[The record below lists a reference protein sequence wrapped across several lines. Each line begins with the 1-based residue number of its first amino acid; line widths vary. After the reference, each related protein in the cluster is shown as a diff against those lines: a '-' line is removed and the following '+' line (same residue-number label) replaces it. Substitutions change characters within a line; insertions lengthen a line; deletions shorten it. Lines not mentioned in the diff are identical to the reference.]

1 MNKNY
6 ELEQLRRM
14 LEDPKQQ
21 SGLYLIDTGLNDE
34 DIETFLKKSGL
45 CHYVKEKL
53 IQTSEGNPFELLIVG
68 LSYTCDDCGIDNLR
82 NQLLVMDEK
91 EILLYIVFLFRL

>member
-1 MNKNY
+1 MNKDY

-34 DIETFLKKSGL
+34 DIETFLKNQGYVIMLKKS
-45 CHYVKEKL
+45 
-53 IQTSEGNPFELLIVG
+53 
-68 LSYTCDDCGIDNLR
+68 
-82 NQLLVMDEK
+82 
-91 EILLYIVFLFRL
+91 